1 MNLPIA
7 VPGHVG
13 EDGVWLEFVAPDGK
27 RVLVRA
33 DTIAEMLDDGP
44 TESAAAMGAIV
55 SQWVEAQMAAYRAAN
70 KG

>member
-27 RVLVRA
+27 RVLLNIYELLNGLNG
-33 DTIAEMLDDGP
+33 DFMCETIHRWEA
-44 TESAAAMGAIV
+44 
-55 SQWVEAQMAAYRAAN
+55 AQMAAYRAAN

>member
-27 RVLVRA
+27 RFTINVTIFAQLA
-33 DTIAEMLDDGP
+33 DDTDMTL
-44 TESAAAMGAIV
+44 T
-55 SQWVEAQMAAYRAAN
+55 QWCEAHQAAYRAAN